1 MVPINRDPDVES
13 GFAPPVCCRCECCR
27 NVRPG
32 RERVKH
38 LPSWLA
44 TGWVA
49 PVFVLIWST
58 GFIGARYGMPYAEP
72 ATFLSMRF
80 AGVLLLMVPAVF
92 LLRVPLPPTRQIGHI
107 AIAGILLQGGY
118 LLGVFEAVRHGMG
131 AGLAAL
137 IVGLQPVLTAMLGAV
152 VAERVTGRQWVG
164 LALGLGGVTLVVW
177 ERLSISGLSAM
188 SVVMAVVAL
197 LSITAGTLY
206 QKRFTPQFDL
216 RMGSAI
222 QFAAALLLVVPVALL
237 TETREIEWHVEL
249 VGALIWSILALSI
262 GATSLLFLLI
272 RRGAATRVASLMYL
286 TPGVTAVMA
295 WILFDEAFSPLMVTG
310 IALTALGVL
319 TMMGR
324 ARSPGNVR

>member
-1 MVPINRDPDVES
+1 M
-13 GFAPPVCCRCECCR
+13 
-27 NVRPG
+27 
-32 RERVKH
+32 KQ
-38 LPSWLA
+38 LPSWLV

-72 ATFLSMRF
+72 ATFLTMRF
-80 AGVLLLMVPAVF
+80 AGVLVLMVPAI
-92 LLRVPLPPTRQIGHI
+92 LMLRVPLPPMRQVGHI
-107 AIAGILLQGGY
+107 AVAGLLLQGGY

-137 IVGLQPVLTAMLGAV
+137 IVGLQPVLTALLGALV
-152 VAERVTGRQWVG
+152 SERVTGRQWTG

-177 ERLSISGLSAM
+177 ERLSISGLSIT
-188 SVVMAVVAL
+188 SVVMAVAAL
-197 LSITAGTLY
+197 VSITAGTLY
-206 QKRFTPQFDL
+206 QKRFTPSFDL
-216 RMGSAI
+216 RMGSVI

-237 TETREIEWHVEL
+237 TETRELEWHPEL
-249 VGALIWSILALSI
+249 VGALIWSVLALSL

-272 RRGAATRVASLMYL
+272 RRGAATKVASLMYL

-295 WILFDEAFSPLMVTG
+295 WILFDEAFTLLMVTG

-319 TMMGR
+319 TMMRR
-324 ARSPGNVR
+324 ARSAVPTR